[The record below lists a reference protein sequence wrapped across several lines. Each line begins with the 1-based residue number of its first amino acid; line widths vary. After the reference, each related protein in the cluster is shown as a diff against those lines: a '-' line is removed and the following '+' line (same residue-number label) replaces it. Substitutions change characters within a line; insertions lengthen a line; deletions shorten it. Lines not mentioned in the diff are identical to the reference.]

1 EPAMYVRW
9 EGDVIDLLTGKR
21 LPDAESFDAN
31 NVIKRTILVGSSYFD
46 IGNRLADIA
55 MLDTSRKD
63 GVHAQLFYGVSRADG
78 LHSIYV
84 GLKDPSAQAERDCSI
99 YPIYF
104 SSRGL
109 VQGEKVVLNRWRPFA
124 WLRHVRINLD
134 GSTNLETSPRDDER
148 FKRELAEF

>member
-1 EPAMYVRW
+1 KQLQQLRSEDFDIIQRWLGVVVFGSGCNSHEPAMYVRW

-109 VQGEKVVLNRWRPFA
+109 VQGEKVV
-124 WLRHVRINLD
+124 
-134 GSTNLETSPRDDER
+134 
-148 FKRELAEF
+148 